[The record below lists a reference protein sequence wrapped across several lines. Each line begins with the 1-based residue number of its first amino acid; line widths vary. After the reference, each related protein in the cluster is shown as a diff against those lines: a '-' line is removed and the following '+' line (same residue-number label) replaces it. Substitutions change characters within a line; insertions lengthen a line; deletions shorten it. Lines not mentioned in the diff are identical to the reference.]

1 MIIGLLTLVVF
12 VLWEWK
18 GAKSPVVPFRLFKG
32 QRVVGFVFIIAFVAG
47 INYTFAQSLGATLL
61 QEVFQPS
68 PIRVGVYAMG
78 PTAGLIVGATLFNV
92 LLAYFGGHAREVLFV
107 SAATMSELFSKNQGG
122 QHIDGA
128 QQLLSSVG
136 LLFCRRSTQRLTLS

>member
-18 GAKSPVVPFRLFKG
+18 GAESPVVPFRRFKG
-32 QRVVGFVFIIAFVAG
+32 QRVVGFVFIIAIVAG

-61 QEVFQPS
+61 QEVFRPS
-68 PIRVGVYAMG
+68 PVRVGVYAMG

-92 LLAYFGGHAREVLFV
+92 LLAYFAGHDREVLFV
-107 SAATMSELFSKNQGG
+107 SAAIMSESFSKNT
-122 QHIDGA
+122 
-128 QQLLSSVG
+128 
-136 LLFCRRSTQRLTLS
+136 RRATY